1 MGAVVELLKVLL
13 KMQCDAHHV
22 AAKLVASSA
31 DIELIA
37 ADDDASVP
45 ALKGWRRE
53 IFGAAALKL
62 KRGELA
68 LGLEGKAL
76 KLIERDSAS
85 APAPRRAAASEA

>member
-1 MGAVVELLKVLL
+1 MWRPS
-13 KMQCDAHHV
+13 C
-22 AAKLVASSA
+22 VASSA

-53 IFGAAALKL
+53 VFGAAALKL

-76 KLIERDSAS
+76 KLIERDAAS